1 MASVA
6 QREFQN
12 YIINQVTETDMAQY
26 KIKAYYKGLL
36 RKTQIVTGKRMA
48 EAVKRVFMQDYG
60 FKSNEIEV
68 TKITK

>member
-1 MASVA
+1 
-6 QREFQN
+6 
-12 YIINQVTETDMAQY
+12 MAQY

-48 EAVKRVFMQDYG
+48 EAAKRVFMQDYV

>member
-1 MASVA
+1 
-6 QREFQN
+6 
-12 YIINQVTETDMAQY
+12 MAQY